1 VRIQTLL
8 RTAPA
13 ERPALLKDIVNDAA
27 GRWLGRLGYS
37 DLRSRD
43 AKREAWWWFQ
53 SRKAMLA
60 RHSRLRRGWGVVWT
74 EAGRTELLPVEVAD
88 AGPGEV
94 TVSLLYSAVSPGT
107 ERAQYLQLP
116 SAAVSFPYR
125 PGYSGTGDVVAVGR
139 GVTHVRP
146 GDRVAVRGAPHA
158 SVVTVPASS
167 AHVLPPGVDAA
178 AASFIQLGVIASQ
191 GVACAGAVKDETVC
205 VVGAGVIGGLAVQA
219 ALAAGAKSVSVVA
232 ATRRREDVARAS
244 GASAFHLADDGDAL
258 ARIAADVVVEASGNP
273 NALETAMAAVRDG
286 GRIVLLGSPR
296 GITGAVDLAAVRR
309 RRLRIIGAH
318 VSTLSRSRSRNAWID
333 AADRFLADVAAGRL
347 DPDRLVT
354 TKIAPDEAATLYR
367 RLGRGDAIVGALI
380 DWSALPTEERA
391 APSSAFNL
399 PKMAATG
406 ADPSQAPVRHRVP
419 PTAADAD
426 PFAGASGQLRFGLVG
441 CGDVAGQNAAA
452 LRQAPN
458 TSLVA
463 CFDTSPVLAED
474 LALANGIDAV
484 GSLDELLARRD
495 IDAVFLAVPHHLHA
509 PLALQAFAAGK
520 HVIVEKPPANDLRG
534 ALELRDAAEA
544 SGLALS
550 YCFPQ
555 RYGGRSA
562 VVKQLIE
569 DGLLGELRGTFI
581 SYVADKTDLYW
592 SGGFS
597 GRSRSGWRLSRAQAG
612 GGVLIMNVSHHV
624 DLVRYLVGVEA
635 GTVLAAGA
643 SLDRD
648 AEVEDTVS
656 VSLTYENGA
665 IGTLTASSARRGM
678 GGGSAEIQLWGSEG
692 QILMGDELRVYSERR
707 VGELR
712 PGRWHVVDC
721 AKQPNGRA
729 VFVSRFATAVAN
741 GDAPDV
747 TPEDGIAVQAFI
759 EAVYR
764 SMDLGKAVGTRQLV
778 AEVTS

>member
-1 VRIQTLL
+1 VRIRDLF
-8 RTAPA
+8 RAA
-13 ERPALLKDIVNDAA
+13 RSERPALLKDLANDAA
-27 GRWLGRLGYS
+27 GRWLTRLGYS

-53 SRKAMLA
+53 SRKEMLTK
-60 RHSRLRRGWGVVWT
+60 RSRIRRGWGVVWT
-74 EAGRTELLPVEVAD
+74 EAGRTELLPIDVAD

-125 PGYSGTGDVVAVGR
+125 PGYSGAGEVIAVGR
-139 GVTHVRP
+139 GVKHVRP
-146 GDRVAVRGAPHA
+146 GDQVAVRSAPHA
-158 SVVTVPASS
+158 SVVTVPASC
-167 AHVLPPGVDAA
+167 AHPLPPGVDPAA
-178 AASFIQLGVIASQ
+178 AAFIQLGVIAAQ
-191 GVACAGAVKDETVC
+191 GIACAGGVKDETVC

-219 ALAAGAKSVSVVA
+219 ALAAGAASVSVVA
-232 ATRRREDVARAS
+232 ATRRREDIARSS
-244 GASAFHLADDGDAL
+244 GASAFHLADDSDAL
-258 ARIAADVVVEASGNP
+258 AGIAADVVIEAAGNSS
-273 NALETAMAAVRDG
+273 ALDTALAAVRDG

-296 GITGAVDLAAVRR
+296 GVTGAVDLAAVRR

-318 VSTLSRSRSRNAWID
+318 VSTLSRSRSTNAWVD
-333 AADRFLADVAAGRL
+333 AAERFLADAAAGRL
-347 DPDRLVT
+347 DPERLVT

-367 RLGRGDAIVGALI
+367 RLGRGDAVVGALI
-380 DWSALPTEERA
+380 DWAALPTEERA

-399 PKMAATG
+399 PKVSATG
-406 ADPSQAPVRHRVP
+406 ADPSQAPVRRRLQ
-419 PTAADAD
+419 PTAADID
-426 PFAGASGQLRFGLVG
+426 PFAGAQGHLRFGLVG
-441 CGDVAGQNAAA
+441 CGDVAGQNAVA
-452 LRQAPN
+452 LVQAPN
-458 TSLVA
+458 TSLIA

-474 LALANGIDAV
+474 LARAYGIDAV
-484 GSLDELLARRD
+484 GSLDELLARAD

-534 ALELRDAAEA
+534 ALELRDAAAA

-555 RYGGRSA
+555 RYGGRTA

-581 SYVADKTDLYW
+581 SYFADKTDLYW

-635 GTVLAAGA
+635 ETVLAAGA

-692 QILMGDELRVYSERR
+692 QILMGEEMRIYSERR
-707 VGELR
+707 IGEFR
-712 PGRWHVVDC
+712 PGRWHVVEC
-721 AKQPNGRA
+721 PKQPNGRA
-729 VFVSRFATAVAN
+729 VFVSRFATAVAK
-741 GDAPDV
+741 GEEPDV
-747 TPEDGIAVQAFI
+747 TAEDGIAVQAFI
-759 EAVYR
+759 EAVYT
-764 SMDLGKAVGTRQLV
+764 SMDLGTAVGTRQLV
-778 AEVTS
+778 ADVTS